1 MRQAPVKT
9 DVGFADYLEFEEH
22 SQHKHEFV
30 NGELFMMAGASE
42 RHNRIALNIAA
53 VFLASSRTTG
63 CRVFISDMKVKLED
77 DTVYYPDVMVV
88 CDDSDDHAYYKT
100 KPCLIIE
107 VLSDSTE
114 AIDRGEK
121 LHAYRRI
128 SSLQAYVLVN
138 QHHERLEVF
147 RLSDDGRWFLED
159 ILDDQVL
166 TLPCVNL
173 GLSVDDV
180 YAGL

>member
-9 DVGFADYLEFEEH
+9 DVGFEDYLEFETH
-22 SQHKHEFV
+22 SEHKHEFV
-30 NGELFMMAGASE
+30 GGELFMMAGASE
-42 RHNRIALNIAA
+42 RHNRISGKLYARLLAA
-53 VFLASSRTTG
+53 EMAP
-63 CRVFISDMKVKLED
+63 CRSYFADMKLKINEQ
-77 DTVYYPDVMVV
+77 TSYYPDVMVV

-121 LHAYRRI
+121 FHAYRKI
-128 SSLQAYVLVN
+128 GSLQAYVLVN
-138 QHHERLEVF
+138 QHHQRLEVF

-159 ILDDQVL
+159 ILDDKVL

-173 GLSVDDV
+173 SLSLEDV
-180 YAGL
+180 YAEL